1 MTNNIIKSNF
11 LRIFLL
17 TYFALMLVLYP
28 VSRMYANEYAT
39 VPIKFEF
46 AFFMVLVAII
56 CNTGIALA
64 LSEWGLENKKLPV
77 PL

>member
-1 MTNNIIKSNF
+1 
-11 LRIFLL
+11 
-17 TYFALMLVLYP
+17 
-28 VSRMYANEYAT
+28 MYANEYAT